1 MLDRKLRRRVERAF
15 YDYTINK
22 ERGAEAIVELV
33 ERGLTAKY
41 GAVGC
46 SNDVGNPTESKAIK
60 AAEGSDAALWCRV
73 VEMTQAH
80 FNGTGK
86 DTLIKLR
93 YFDKLSERK
102 VCDKLY
108 LERSAYFDWLTDV
121 LTYAVMLSIQFELIK
136 IV

>member
-1 MLDRKLRRRVERAF
+1 
-15 YDYTINK
+15 
-22 ERGAEAIVELV
+22 
-33 ERGLTAKY
+33 
-41 GAVGC
+41 
-46 SNDVGNPTESKAIK
+46 
-60 AAEGSDAALWCRV
+60 
-73 VEMTQAH
+73 MTQAH